1 MKECFRSTSWRV
13 TIIFINVTLLDF
25 CRLNFIEKDMLA
37 KFDIPYFTPKK
48 HWNSE
53 EAVFKKYGYWTIYDN
68 LISPGPPL
76 WFPFYFHWINRAD
89 FWLFNRLRRK
99 VLWRCGKASHLTRT
113 GSEDTQ
119 HWPSCFWNNWT
130 NATWF
135 TSLEK
140 RVQTAEISS
149 SRPPP
154 SLCPYGQHSRSRV
167 LSFY

>member
-1 MKECFRSTSWRV
+1 MRKYFRSTSWHV
-13 TIIFINVTLLDF
+13 TIHQCKPLDF
-25 CRLNFIEKDMLA
+25 CRLNFIDKDMLA

-48 HWNSE
+48 HWNLG
-53 EAVFKKYGYWTIYDN
+53 EAVFKWLLNNIWQLN
-68 LISPGPPL
+68 ISSSPTF
-76 WFPFYFHWINRAD
+76 WFLFYFHWINRAD

-149 SRPPP
+149 SRPWPTSI
-154 SLCPYGQHSRSRV
+154 SLVVFCPFIRLYS
-167 LSFY
+167 